1 MGQCG
6 IIVGQDSYGAV
17 WNHYGAGQLWGSMGS
32 LWSKAVVGQYGV
44 IMEQGSCGAVWGHYG
59 AGQLWGSV
67 GSLWGRAAMG
77 PPHMLSPTPHATPPI
92 CRPPHRHRGSAVRGG
107 GGRPGA
113 HRWGPQKPQLARA
126 PHLWGGPITSVC
138 PQAAVWGAG
147 WAARAPPPPSLPPL
161 PRRGTMRTE
170 RPAMQGTLRLR
181 PPWAPPGD
189 PRSAPCPPR
198 PETHR
203 CCCAPR

>member
-6 IIVGQDSYGAV
+6 IVVGQDSYGAV
-17 WNHYGAGQLWGSMGS
+17 W
-32 LWSKAVVGQYGV
+32 
-44 IMEQGSCGAVWGHYG
+44 GHYG
-59 AGQLWGSV
+59 AGR
-67 GSLWGRAAMG
+67 LWGRAAMG

-92 CRPPHRHRGSAVRGG
+92 FRPPHRHRGSAVRGG

-113 HRWGPQKPQLARA
+113 HRWGPQKPQIARA